1 MNLGIIAAGEGSR
14 LRQEGINLPKPLV
27 KINEESLISRQL
39 RLGIEA
45 GMDKLYIIINE
56 QSTEVRDHVLK
67 SFPDKNFHF
76 IIKSTPSSFHSF
88 YELSKACEQNQPI
101 LISTVDPVIPEND
114 YKNYIKAAH
123 QTELDAC
130 MAVTGYVDDEKPL
143 FIKTDKQQMIRSF
156 QGTQADYNCIS
167 GGIYCF
173 YPEVFRLAETAM
185 QRNISRM
192 RNFQQFLIEQG
203 LKIKAHFIDKII
215 DVDHISDIEKAKSF
229 LKGE

>member
-14 LRQEGINLPKPLV
+14 LRQEGISLPKPLV

-45 GMDKLYIIINE
+45 GMDKIYIIINE
-56 QSTEVRDHVLK
+56 QSTEVRDYVLK
-67 SFPDKNFHF
+67 TFPDKDFHF

-101 LISTVDPVIPEND
+101 LISTVDPIIPEND

-123 QTELDAC
+123 QPGLDAC

-185 QRNISRM
+185 QRSISRM
-192 RNFQQFLIEQG
+192 RNFQQFLVEQE

-229 LKGE
+229 LKDE